1 MNNWRQ
7 NALTDIGTILQQKGC
22 GVRDYALK
30 PVSDTE
36 NTMHI
41 TNRIMLEEM
50 SNDVELLSA
59 ETA

>member
-7 NALTDIGTILQQKGC
+7 NALTDIETGL
-22 GVRDYALK
+22 RDYALK